1 MNYRWKI
8 ALLAML
14 GLSTAACCST
24 KKASKKQDKAND
36 NVEAIDNRVMLM
48 YGVPFPDGNISAPK
62 PELPQPVRPGVP
74 FPDGRV
80 AIEMTEERA
89 AEVMEMI
96 KAEDAAKAELVK
108 EVDGVPFP
116 DGRVA
121 IVMTEERA
129 AEIME
134 MIKAEDEA
142 KAKAAAEAEKA
153 AKK

>member
-1 MNYRWKI
+1 
-8 ALLAML
+8 
-14 GLSTAACCST
+14 
-24 KKASKKQDKAND
+24 
-36 NVEAIDNRVMLM
+36 
-48 YGVPFPDGNISAPK
+48 
-62 PELPQPVRPGVP
+62 
-74 FPDGRV
+74 
-80 AIEMTEERA
+80 MTEERA

-142 KAKAAAEAEKA
+142 KAKAAAEKAEAEKA

>member
-1 MNYRWKI
+1 MKYRWKI
-8 ALLAML
+8 ALLAVL
-14 GLSTAACCST
+14 GLSTAACCGT

-36 NVEAIDNRVMLM
+36 NIEAEGIDNRVMLM
-48 YGVPFPDGNISAPK
+48 YGVPFPDGNMTAPK
-62 PELPQPVRPGVP
+62 PEQPQPVRPGVP

-96 KAEDAAKAELVK
+96 KAEDAAKAEVVT
-108 EVDGVPFP
+108 EIDGVPFP

-129 AEIME
+129 AEIMAL
-134 MIKAEDEA
+134 IKAEDEA
-142 KAKAAAEAEKA
+142 KAKAEAEKA
-153 AKK
+153 AEK

>member
-8 ALLAML
+8 ALLALL

-24 KKASKKQDKAND
+24 KKAKKQDKVED
-36 NVEAIDNRVMLM
+36 NIEVEGIDNRIMLM
-48 YGVPFPDGNISAPK
+48 YGVPMPDGSFPT
-62 PELPQPVRPGVP
+62 PVVDGVPQPLRPGVP
-74 FPDGRV
+74 FPDGRR
-80 AIEMTEERA
+80 AIVMTEERA

-96 KAEDAAKAELVK
+96 KAEDSAKAEIVR

-129 AEIME
+129 AEIMKLIE
-134 MIKAEDEA
+134 EEDKTRATRE
-142 KAKAAAEAEKA
+142 E
-153 AKK
+153 